1 MNDDVIYDAR
11 IELIDFLVEV
21 FWDVPTE
28 EFLGT
33 LLAGEIRTPEES
45 VNEGLDRGFEHLRAF
60 VAANEGADPDAVRE
74 RVRAEYSRAFVGPRP
89 PVLPHESYYRE
100 DSDFLGSGLAA
111 VESSYAAAGWSP
123 PEDYPEESDFVAV
136 ELAFLRALVDRQ
148 RRGDGDAFGYE
159 RVFLEEHLGRWVGAF
174 AADLREETDCDLFLA
189 AGEILEGLVEFE
201 DEIVSQQV
209 RS

>member
-1 MNDDVIYDAR
+1 MNDDAIYDAR

-28 EFLGT
+28 TFLET
-33 LLAGEIRTPEES
+33 LLAGEIRTPEGS
-45 VNEGLDRGFEHLRAF
+45 VNEGLDRGFEHLRTF
-60 VAANEGADPDAVRE
+60 VAANEGADLDAVRD
-74 RVRAEYSRAFVGPRP
+74 RVRTEYTRVFVGPRP

-100 DSDFLGSGLAA
+100 DSDFLGTGLAA
-111 VESSYAAAGWSP
+111 VESSYAAAEWSP
-123 PEDYPEESDFVAV
+123 PEDYPEENDFVAV

-159 RVFLEEHLGRWVGAF
+159 RVFLEEHLDRWVEAF
-174 AADLREETDCDLFLA
+174 ADDLREETECDLFLA

-201 DEIVSQQV
+201 REIVSQQV
-209 RS
+209 R